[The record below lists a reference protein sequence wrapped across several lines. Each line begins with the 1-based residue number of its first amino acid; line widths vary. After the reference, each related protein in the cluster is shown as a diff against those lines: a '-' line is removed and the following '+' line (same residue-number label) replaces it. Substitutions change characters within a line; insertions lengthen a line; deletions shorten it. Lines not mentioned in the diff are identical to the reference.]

1 MPDNFSFDDAMQR
14 AIIEYFF
21 ADPLP
26 QLVPSGP
33 DGQTITVNPRPSPL
47 RQLVE
52 QIIARNGQEMVQ
64 RVFDKIDLD
73 VLADK
78 LAEKLAARFEA
89 ELDMANR
96 VSSTWNPYRPSA
108 WMQDVDDIAKRVVA
122 AELADR
128 MMKTMEP
135 QEAAADK
142 ETTQ

>member
-1 MPDNFSFDDAMQR
+1 MPDNFSFDDAMKR
-14 AIIEYFF
+14 AIVEYFF

-26 QLVPSGP
+26 LVVPSGP
-33 DGQTITVNPRPSPL
+33 DGQMITVNQRPSPL

-52 QIIARNGQEMVQ
+52 QIIARNQQEILKL
-64 RVFDKIDLD
+64 VFAKIDLD

-78 LAEKLAARFEA
+78 LAEKLTARFDA